1 MMAGATF
8 DVDFNSLAA
17 QDSLNQL
24 LLATGDIKPALREIG
39 EYLLIADR
47 QRFEAQI
54 APDGSPWA
62 PLSPRYLRRKKKNQ
76 NRILVLE
83 GRLMNNRRYQVG
95 ENELQFGSNEPY
107 AAIQHFGGEIEIP
120 ARTRTLYFKHDG
132 KGNVGNQFVKKKK
145 SNFAQDVQGK
155 AHKIKIPARPNL
167 GTSDADN
174 LEILE
179 IVIDHLDR
187 ALE

>member
-1 MMAGATF
+1 MAGATF

-17 QDSLNQL
+17 QDSLGQL
-24 LLATGDIKPALREIG
+24 LHVMGDIKPALRDIG
-39 EYLLIADR
+39 EYLTVSDR
-47 QRFEAQI
+47 QRFEKQI
-54 APDGSPWA
+54 APDGTPWA
-62 PLSPRYLRRKKKNQ
+62 PLSPRYLKAKKKNK
-76 NRILVLE
+76 NRILVFE

-95 ENELQFGSNEPY
+95 ENELQFGSIEPY

-120 ARTRTLYFKHDG
+120 ARTRTLYFKQDG
-132 KGNVGNQFVKKKK
+132 KGGVGNLFVKKKK
-145 SNFAQDVQGK
+145 SDFAQEVQGK

-167 GTSDADN
+167 GTSDEDN
-174 LEILE
+174 LEILN